1 MKERTLILLK
11 PDAINRGLCWEILSR
26 FEKAGIKIVASKMAK
41 PDKDHYFKHYEE
53 IGTMVTRRWQ
63 KIFEIT
69 VDMMMEWP
77 VIAFVLEW
85 YEVVEVVRKLVW
97 TTEPKA
103 ALPWTIRWD
112 YSYIGFKSAD
122 ELWIWVKNLVHA
134 SGNSEEAKKEIALW
148 FNDDELFDY

>member
-11 PDAINRGLCWEILSR
+11 PDAINRGLCGEILSR

-53 IGTMVTRRWQ
+53 IGTMVTRRGQ

-69 VDMMMEWP
+69 VDMMMEGP
-77 VIAFVLEW
+77 VIAFVLEG
-85 YEVVEVVRKLVW
+85 YEVVEVVRKLVG

-103 ALPWTIRWD
+103 ALPGTIRGD

-122 ELWIWVKNLVHA
+122 ELGIGVKNLVHA